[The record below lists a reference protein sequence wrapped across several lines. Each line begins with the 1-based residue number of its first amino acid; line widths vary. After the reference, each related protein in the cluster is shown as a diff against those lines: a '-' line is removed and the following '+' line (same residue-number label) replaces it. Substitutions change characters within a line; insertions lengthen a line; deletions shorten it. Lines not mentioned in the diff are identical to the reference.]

1 MKVRVALLAT
11 LGIISLALVGQ
22 AHEFWLT
29 VRWVEAQA
37 LVEAWVG
44 EGYRGEARHF
54 HRARTRTLEARPPQG
69 EAYTIVQAT
78 FGPGVDS
85 VAAVRVPLWQAGAHL
100 VAYESE
106 PSFIELDTARFHAY
120 LREDGLERIITER
133 ARRGELAKPGRERYS
148 RCAVA
153 VVVPPG
159 TPPSARQLHQHWRG
173 LSLELRLDSLP
184 AGPGPVSIRLNYLA
198 KPKGQ
203 VKVVA
208 WHRDGDQLTRHEGRT
223 DGRGRVL
230 LPLDRPGR
238 WLISAVHM
246 VRLDAYHPERG
257 DGADWRSYWA
267 SLTFDVPAKP

>member
-1 MKVRVALLAT
+1 MV
-11 LGIISLALVGQ
+11 GLALVGQ

-44 EGYRGEARHF
+44 EGYRGEARLF
-54 HRARTRTLEARPPQG
+54 RRARTRRLEVRPPQG
-69 EAYTIVQAT
+69 SAYSIIDST
-78 FGPGVDS
+78 FGSGVDS
-85 VAAVRVPLWQAGAHL
+85 VAAVRVPLWQPGLHV
-100 VAYESE
+100 VAYENE
-106 PSFIELDTARFHAY
+106 ATFIALDSGKFHAY
-120 LREDGLERIITER
+120 LREDGLEHIITER
-133 ARRGELAKPGRERYS
+133 ARRGELAQPGRERYS

-159 TPPSARQLHQHWRG
+159 AKLASRQLPYATRG
-173 LSLELRLDSLP
+173 LSLELRIDSLP
-184 AGPGPVSIRLNYLA
+184 TGPGPVSVRLNYLA
-198 KPKGQ
+198 KPKGR

-208 WHRDGDQLTRHEGRT
+208 WHRDGEVLTRHAGVT
-223 DGRGRVL
+223 DGSGRVR
-230 LPLDRPGR
+230 LPLDRPGQ

-267 SLTFDVPAKP
+267 SLTFEIPARP